1 MTSGDQGAQP
11 AHNENARSPL
21 SQFMSKTIVK
31 LPQEQP
37 SRDEIAAK
45 RQNSLD
51 LFTSGRVLAEASTT
65 SGVALKFAVCNL
77 KKLLAF
83 CMFVHGNGVNGME
96 I

>member
-11 AHNENARSPL
+11 VHNENARSPL

-65 SGVALKFAVCNL
+65 SGVALKFAVRRIFL
-77 KKLLAF
+77 KNYWLFACL
-83 CMFVHGNGVNGME
+83 CTEWG
-96 I
+96 